1 MECPGC
7 KLNHPPH
14 FKQCVSCGI
23 DLVPSGPEAPVSRP
37 APRRE
42 ARPEPRPENNQESRP
57 GSRQEPRQESRTDPR
72 WDSGWEPRQE
82 RAPQVGSTNFEM
94 DEYSREVVEPAPKTT
109 PVNPQPV
116 KKPRS
121 SSDNGEG
128 GSSVFGK
135 PQAQAQPAKVSKPYE
150 SRKST
155 AVPEAQGKYPS
166 RRSTAN
172 NGGGFKAGI
181 PTALGI
187 LVAVSV
193 LLVSAGATI
202 FFFTKQPDDQRLF
215 SQAEK
220 ELANG
225 QYAFAVK
232 SLNKA
237 IELRPNDAKAYLALA
252 RAYVGVDQVDKAW
265 DCISQ
270 AQQLGTGVVGEPAL
284 ASELANYYRQRGQYE
299 KAIDLLRPLAKANV
313 PGKKAELA
321 DLDAL
326 WGDESLRSGS
336 PELALRCWEEVRDLH
351 EGSRYGE
358 AESRLATVYGKLANV
373 SASKKDD
380 DKALSYLAKL
390 NFIAQNSKNYE
401 LAASIYERDDKL
413 DLAIDQIRK
422 ALKLSGHDTALERKL
437 VDLLSRRGKEL
448 LDSGD
453 SDTGYAY
460 LQQAKQL
467 DPKGT
472 VPNVTLKRLTAN
484 VDAGTHF
491 PHLTGEVWNP
501 TDTAI
506 NALTIKAEL
515 FDNSKSEVVWT
526 KESKIV
532 DEFVPPL
539 GSRESRQFDFLASVP
554 TKMNGQTEFRVY
566 LDGSLYKSYLLG
578 KKEDKSLKE
587 DENIA
592 GGDANAPTRIARPV
606 ESKAPQ
612 PDLRPAESSKTSES
626 QTSSI
631 APLPGA
637 TSSPTPGSS
646 LPPPSKGSS
655 AEEKTMKD
663 LDF

>member
-1 MECPGC
+1 
-7 KLNHPPH
+7 
-14 FKQCVSCGI
+14 V
-23 DLVPSGPEAPVSRP
+23 
-37 APRRE
+37 
-42 ARPEPRPENNQESRP
+42 
-57 GSRQEPRQESRTDPR
+57 
-72 WDSGWEPRQE
+72 
-82 RAPQVGSTNFEM
+82 
-94 DEYSREVVEPAPKTT
+94 DEYSREAVVPAPKKAPFNPE
-109 PVNPQPV
+109 PVR
-116 KKPRS
+116 KPRS
-121 SSDNGEG
+121 SSDNEGG

-135 PQAQAQPAKVSKPYE
+135 PQAPAKPAKASKPYE

-155 AVPEAQGKYPS
+155 PVPEVKEKYPA

-172 NGGGFKAGI
+172 NGGFKAGI

-215 SQAEK
+215 TQAEK

-252 RAYVGVDQVDKAW
+252 RAYVGIDQVDKAW

-358 AESRLATVYGKLANV
+358 AEARLATVYGKLANV

-380 DKALSYLAKL
+380 DKALGYLAKL
-390 NFIAQNSKNYE
+390 NFIAQNAKNYE

-413 DLAIDQIRK
+413 ELAIDQIRK

-472 VPNVTLKRLTAN
+472 VPNVTLKRLVAN
-484 VDAGTHF
+484 LDAGTHF

-506 NALTIKAEL
+506 NALVIKAEL

-539 GSRESRQFDFLASVP
+539 GSRESRQFDFLANVP

-578 KKEDKSLKE
+578 RKEDKAVKE
-587 DENIA
+587 DENVL

-606 ESKAPQ
+606 ESKVPQ
-612 PDLRPAESSKTSES
+612 PDLRPAESNKTSES
-626 QTSSI
+626 QAPSL
-631 APLPGA
+631 APLPGIA
-637 TSSPTPGSS
+637 GSPTPGSS